1 MLSRKQPPVESL
13 PLRLALNFFQSVSHE
28 AALAIGRALGTL
40 VYYLLPERRRI
51 GMINLGIAFGDQ
63 LDTRRKRLILRR
75 MWQHYGCS
83 LAEFFR
89 FPLYRLENLDRHIR
103 WHGFRHLERSV
114 AAGEGTLVFTAHLGN
129 WDLLSLATGMRVKPV
144 GVVAKTVSSRFW
156 NHFLVGQRMGSF
168 VRSFLKRNSLREIIR
183 TLRSNG
189 IVGLVMDQD
198 AQDSDGR
205 VFVDFFG
212 RKASTMSA
220 VAVLS
225 HRFQLPVLPVFDI
238 RGRRGRH
245 HILVLPPMEFEKQET
260 LEMGILHNTR
270 RYQEV
275 LERMIRRHPEQW
287 NWIHRRWKRR
297 PPGEPPIYD
306 EKRSQNHV

>member
-51 GMINLGIAFGDQ
+51 GMINLGIAFGDR
-63 LDTRRKRLILRR
+63 LDDRRKRQILRR
-75 MWQHYGCS
+75 MWQNYGCS

-89 FPLYRLENLDRHIR
+89 FPLYRPQNLDRHVR

-114 AAGEGTLVFTAHLGN
+114 AAGKGTLVFTAHLGN

-144 GVVAKTVSSRFW
+144 GVVTKTVRSQFW
-156 NHFLVGQRMGSF
+156 DHFLVGQRMESY
-168 VRSFLKRNSLREIIR
+168 VHSFLKRNSLREIIR
-183 TLRSNG
+183 SLHTNG

-212 RKASTMSA
+212 RKASTMSS

-225 HRFQLPVLPVFDI
+225 RRFKLPVLPVFDI

-245 HILVLPPMEFEKQET
+245 RILVLPPMEFEQQET
-260 LEMGILHNTR
+260 LELGILHNTK

-275 LERMIRRHPEQW
+275 LERVIRHHPEQW

-297 PPGEPPIYD
+297 PEGEPPIYD
-306 EKRSQNHV
+306 